1 MKTITPAADVRRH
14 ILETGQAIM
23 GGKGFSAV
31 GLTEILNAAG
41 VPKGSFYYYFKS
53 KDDLLDKFYKI
64 PCGLSMEEFGTIFSM
79 DSYVEQLWMI
89 NKKQIDFVQE
99 KGLEIVKQIMIKN
112 LSDDQGTFAIDTSE
126 IKDMIKLMVSIID
139 KGKQSGQI
147 KSQIDSKDLV
157 RMFHQFFHSTMFV
170 WATRNGDFDFE
181 NYLRYHFEVLYQ
193 VEDSQRKARTLGIEE
208 L

>member
-1 MKTITPAADVRRH
+1 MKQENETKKRIRSTALRLFEEKSFEEVTIN
-14 ILETGQAIM
+14 
-23 GGKGFSAV
+23 
-31 GLTEILNAAG
+31 EICRESG
-41 VPKGSFYYYFKS
+41 ITKHTFYYYFKS
-53 KDDLLDKFYKI
+53 KDDLLDKFYKM
-64 PCGLSMEEFGTIFSM
+64 PCGLSMEEFGMIFSM

-89 NKKQIDFVQE
+89 NKKPIDFVQE

-112 LSDDQGTFAIDTSE
+112 LSNDQGTFAIDTSE

-193 VEDSQRKARTLGIEE
+193 VEDSQRKASTLGIEE